1 MKTVDTCTFCA
12 KKKLCMPTKPYYGWC
27 QWRETEQTKGQTI
40 ERDAREATRTLW
52 TRARSKYRTQT
63 IERDAREATKR
74 SESKC

>member
-40 ERDAREATRTLW
+40 ERDA
-52 TRARSKYRTQT
+52 
-63 IERDAREATKR
+63 IENKAHFAVRVAGHKERIYER
-74 SESKC
+74 